1 MSGKKCA
8 RGFAAGLASFLL
20 AAITISFAGGSAQA
34 APIHGGI
41 SFSGDVTAFL
51 SASGMGS
58 EAMDFIS
65 AHSLVFGSTTVASSP
80 TGTFSVIPSG
90 TSVTLYTPLQINPT
104 ALPSPSTTALWK
116 ITTGGVTY
124 SFTLSS
130 ALSEPVV
137 TSNALELTGSGT
149 FSDSISSADSSP
161 GTYVATFTTSG
172 CTYSWNASGKAIP
185 VPEPTSMAVL
195 SCCGVGLLSRRRR
208 SVSPR

>member
-20 AAITISFAGGSAQA
+20 AAITVSFAGGSAQA

-65 AHSLVFGSTTVASSP
+65 AHSLVFGSTTVASGP
-80 TGTFSVIPSG
+80 TGTFSGIASG
-90 TSVTLYTPLQINPT
+90 TPVTLYSPLEINPP
-104 ALPSPSTTALWK
+104 ALPVPATTPVWQV
-116 ITTGGVTY
+116 TSGGVTY
-124 SFTLSS
+124 KFTL
-130 ALSEPVV
+130 ATLTEPLD
-137 TSNALELTGSGT
+137 TSDALELTGSGT
-149 FSDSISSADSSP
+149 FSDTISSADSSP
-161 GTYVATFTTSG
+161 GTWVATFTTSG
-172 CTYSWNASGKAIP
+172 CTYSWNASGKAVP

-208 SVSPR
+208 SASPH